1 MIRTQFKI
9 HIQSSKML
17 NNYTRRLWLLCTAW
31 MLCNVLQAQNLDR
44 LEKLVDKART
54 PQERL
59 DALKTLIDSSSVVD
73 LARTATYVERMR
85 DMAQR
90 AGSDYHLGFV
100 EEKTG
105 TLSYKGGVLDSA
117 RVQYKRAYDH
127 YWRAGKREDALLVYT
142 RIGIMYSIEGRFDDA
157 ERIYANTKARAG
169 NLTKVYAY
177 LYNQLGTLYTYKAN
191 ADSAGYYYTQSVKQ
205 YKLLNDTVGYLRPMY
220 NHAWMLSI
228 NSKDKEAK
236 TMAYT
241 VLELQERM
249 KAWEDASYTYGLL
262 VNLLVGEGDY
272 ENALI
277 YAEKNY
283 NYIKIEKNSR
293 KMMGALAALAQI
305 KSASD
310 NPAAGIPYL
319 EEALAYAEESNE
331 REAKEIALLE
341 LGQTYLDMGKFDR
354 AKEYLTACLALTE
367 DKRESYLAPTA
378 MAHLGQAY
386 YQTDQLKEAK
396 HWLYQALDL
405 LAQNQVTRDLPMVYG
420 ILASV
425 HLTEK
430 QPRLAIQMAEK
441 AYSMAQEMGDNKTWF
456 IEMTSTLYHAHKDV
470 GDYQAALQYYEQHKQ
485 LSDTLYNVEKV
496 KAEAKQLKD
505 FEFKLEKE
513 TIAIEQQAREDK
525 LKAKARQNAMIAGF
539 IGLLALVSIA
549 FFVNLRRQQARIRSQ
564 NEELTQLNS
573 TKDRIFAIIGHDM
586 RKPALAFRGMTQKI
600 NYLLQKEDY
609 TRLTALGNQL
619 EESAYSLNTVT
630 DNLLNWAL
638 LQKNVVGYQPQTVV
652 LQQVAEELQAIFATA
667 ARNKN
672 IRLSILPDEGPQ
684 QVFADPL
691 ALRTILRNLIDNA
704 IKYTPEGGSVSVTA
718 TADSDWVNIG
728 VQDSGI
734 GIPEAEQKDLFL
746 LRNDKSRAG
755 TAGEKGTG
763 LGLHLAHEL
772 AKINKGVLALNK
784 QIAQGTSFELRL
796 PRAVGG

>member
-9 HIQSSKML
+9 HIQSSKMS

-59 DALKTLIDSSSVVD
+59 DAMKTLIDSSSVVD

-220 NHAWMLSI
+220 NHAWMLST
-228 NSKDKEAK
+228 NSKGKEAK

-283 NYIKIEKNSR
+283 NYVKIEKNSR

-354 AKEYLTACLALTE
+354 AKEYLTASLALTE

-456 IEMTSTLYHAHKDV
+456 LEMTSTLYHAHKDV

-525 LKAKARQNAMIAGF
+525 LKAKARQNAHDRGLHRPAGLGQYRLF
-539 IGLLALVSIA
+539 CEPAQAAGTHPHPKRGTYAPQRHQRPHLRHHRPRYAQARPGIPRHDPKNQLPAPKRGLHPTDRSGQSIGRKRLLAEHRHRQPPQLGIA
-549 FFVNLRRQQARIRSQ
+549 PKKYRRLPASNCSVATSGRG
-564 NEELTQLNS
+564 TP
-573 TKDRIFAIIGHDM
+573 GHICH
-586 RKPALAFRGMTQKI
+586 RR
-600 NYLLQKEDY
+600 
-609 TRLTALGNQL
+609 
-619 EESAYSLNTVT
+619 
-630 DNLLNWAL
+630 
-638 LQKNVVGYQPQTVV
+638 
-652 LQQVAEELQAIFATA
+652 
-667 ARNKN
+667 
-672 IRLSILPDEGPQ
+672 PQ
-684 QVFADPL
+684 QKHP
-691 ALRTILRNLIDNA
+691 
-704 IKYTPEGGSVSVTA
+704 P
-718 TADSDWVNIG
+718 
-728 VQDSGI
+728 Q
-734 GIPEAEQKDLFL
+734 
-746 LRNDKSRAG
+746 
-755 TAGEKGTG
+755 
-763 LGLHLAHEL
+763 HLARRRAAAGIRRSAGL
-772 AKINKGVLALNK
+772 AHHPP
-784 QIAQGTSFELRL
+784 QSH
-796 PRAVGG
+796 

>member
-1 MIRTQFKI
+1 MYFIFNPI
-9 HIQSSKML
+9 IMS
-17 NNYTRRLWLLCTAW
+17 NNYTRRLWLLGTAW
-31 MLCNVLQAQNLDR
+31 LLCNILHAQDLER
-44 LEKLVDKART
+44 LEKLADKART
-54 PQERL
+54 QQERL
-59 DALKTLIDSSSVVD
+59 DAMKTLIDSSSVVD
-73 LARTATYVERMR
+73 LARTATYVEQMR
-85 DMAQR
+85 DMARR

-100 EEKTG
+100 EEKQG
-105 TLSYKGGVLDSA
+105 MLSYRGSRLDSA
-117 RVQYKRAYDH
+117 RVQYNRSYEYYQK
-127 YWRAGKREDALLVYT
+127 AGRQEEALLAYT
-142 RIGIMYSIEGRFDDA
+142 RIGIMYSIEGRFADA
-157 ERIYANTKARAG
+157 ARIYANVKARAG
-169 NLTKVYAY
+169 GMTKVAGF

-191 ADSAGYYYTQSVKQ
+191 PDSAGYYYTQAVEQ

-220 NHAWMLSI
+220 NHAWMLAT
-228 NSKDKEAK
+228 NSREKEAK

-283 NYIKIEKNSR
+283 NYVKIEKNSR

-319 EEALAYAEESNE
+319 EEALTYAEKSNE

-341 LGQTYLDMGKFDR
+341 LGQTYLAMRKFDK

-378 MAHLGQAY
+378 IAHLGQAY

-396 HWLYQALDL
+396 QWLYQALDL
-405 LAQNQVTRDLPMVYG
+405 LEQNQVTRDLPMVYG

-441 AYSMAQEMGDNKTWF
+441 AYGMAQEMGDNKTWF
-456 IEMTSTLYHAHKDV
+456 LEMTSTLYQAHKDV
-470 GDYQAALQYYEQHKQ
+470 GDYKAALQYHEQYKQ
-485 LSDTLYNVEKV
+485 LSDTLYNVAKV

-513 TIAIEQQAREDK
+513 TITLEQQAREDK
-525 LKAKARQNAMIAGF
+525 LKAKARQNALIAGF
-539 IGLLALVSIA
+539 IGLLALVSFA
-549 FFVNLRRQQARIRSQ
+549 FFANLRRQQARIRAQ
-564 NEELTQLNS
+564 NEALTNLNA

-600 NYLLQKEDY
+600 NYLLQKQDY
-609 TRLTALGNQL
+609 ARLTALGNQL

-638 LQKNVVGYQPQTVV
+638 LQKNIVGYQPQSVV
-652 LQQVAEELQAIFATA
+652 LQQVAEELQSIFATA

-704 IKYTPEGGSVSVTA
+704 IKYTPEGGVVNVTA
-718 TADSDWVNIG
+718 TSDGEWVNIG

-734 GIPEAEQKDLFL
+734 GIPEAEQKNLFM
-746 LRNDKSRAG
+746 LRNDKSREG

-772 AKINKGVLALNK
+772 AKINKGALALNTR
-784 QIAQGTSFELRL
+784 IAQGTSFELRL
-796 PRAVGG
+796 PRAAEAPAQ

>member
-1 MIRTQFKI
+1 
-9 HIQSSKML
+9 ML
-17 NNYTRRLWLLCTAW
+17 NNNTRRLCLLCTAW
-31 MLCNVLQAQNLDR
+31 LLLCNVLHAQNLDR

-59 DALKTLIDSSSVVD
+59 DAMKTLIDSSAVVD

-100 EEKTG
+100 EEKQG
-105 TLSYKGGVLDSA
+105 MLSYRGSRLDSA
-117 RVQYKRAYDH
+117 RVQYKRSYDF
-127 YWRAGKREDALLVYT
+127 YQKAGRREEALLAYT

-157 ERIYANTKARAG
+157 ERIYANTKAWAG
-169 NLTKVYAY
+169 NLTKVRAF
-177 LYNQLGTLYTYKAN
+177 LYNQLGTLHTYKAN
-191 ADSAGYYYTQSVKQ
+191 MDSAGFYYTQSVEQ
-205 YKLLNDTVGYLRPMY
+205 YKLLNDTLGYLRPMY
-220 NHAWMLSI
+220 NHAWMLAT
-228 NSKDKEAK
+228 NSKEKEAK

-283 NYIKIEKNSR
+283 NYAKIEKNSR

-319 EEALAYAEESNE
+319 EEALAYAEKSNE

-341 LGQTYLDMGKFDR
+341 LGQTYLDMRKFDK
-354 AKEYLTACLALTE
+354 AKEYLTACLALTD

-396 HWLYQALDL
+396 QWLHQALDL
-405 LAQNQVTRDLPMVYG
+405 LEQNQATRDLPMIYG

-441 AYSMAQEMGDNKTWF
+441 AYSMAQEMGENKTWLL
-456 IEMTSTLYHAHKDV
+456 EMTNTLYQAHKDV
-470 GDYQAALQYYEQHKQ
+470 GDYQAALQYYEQYKQ

-513 TIAIEQQAREDK
+513 TIAVAQQAREDK
-525 LKAKARQNAMIAGF
+525 LKAKAQQNAMIAGF
-539 IGLLALVSIA
+539 IGLLALVGFI
-549 FFVNLRRQQARIRSQ
+549 FFANLRRQQARIRAQ
-564 NEELTQLNS
+564 NEELTSLNS

-609 TRLTALGNQL
+609 ARLTALGNQL

-638 LQKNVVGYQPQTVV
+638 LQKNIVGYQPQTVI

-684 QVFADPL
+684 QQVFADPL

-704 IKYTPEGGSVSVTA
+704 IKYTPEGGTVSVTA
-718 TADSDWVNIG
+718 AAEGEWVSIG
-728 VQDSGI
+728 VEDSGI

-772 AKINKGVLALNK
+772 AKINKGALALNTR
-784 QIAQGTSFELRL
+784 IAQGTSFELRL
-796 PRAVGG
+796 PAVVGV